1 VDELII
7 FKKIK
12 MKKIKIYSLALL
24 AAAGLFSCEKDS
36 DVLTGG
42 AETGGLLTVNSG
54 LVGYVVGNGND
65 FEYPVKVTAY
75 QGTVATTKIEIYKS
89 FTTKDGVSSSEI
101 LFKTI
106 DVATSPK
113 NQVIDFTAT
122 YNELRADLT
131 VGGAPLPAD
140 DSLLQIGDA
149 WSLRYVATTS
159 EGTVHANAKTT
170 KIAVGTRFAGTYKV
184 IDSNYW
190 RISVSNGGWNGDIR
204 VIESVD
210 ATTYR
215 YVDYA
220 GLFQSVANTHYFTI
234 DANGVVNTP
243 LTYEGNVQLLNGQPL
258 INCTSNPSDMALSC
272 GYAGPQNTVT
282 KDDVNAKDRI
292 YRTYG
297 YYTAGSGPRE
307 FYEALERVVN

>member
-1 VDELII
+1 M
-7 FKKIK
+7 KK
-12 MKKIKIYSLALL
+12 MKKFKLYSLALL
-24 AAAGLFSCEKDS
+24 VLAGLFSCEEDS
-36 DVLTGG
+36 DSLTGG
-42 AETGGLLTVNSG
+42 AATGGLLTINSG

-65 FEYPVKVTAY
+65 YKYPIKVTGF
-75 QGTVATTKIEIYKS
+75 QGEVTTTKVEVYKS
-89 FTTKDGVSSSEI
+89 FTNVAGVKSNE
-101 LFKTI
+101 LLYKTI
-106 DVATSPK
+106 DVAESPK
-113 NQVIDFTAT
+113 NQVINFNVT
-122 YNELRADLT
+122 YNELRAGLT

-140 DSLLQIGDA
+140 DSKLIIGDA
-149 WSLRYVATTS
+149 WTLRYVTTTS
-159 EGTVHANAKTT
+159 NGDVHENSKTT
-170 KIAVGTRFAGTYKV
+170 KVAVGTRFAGTYRV

-190 RISVSNGGWNGDIR
+190 RLGVSNGGWNGDIR

-220 GLFQSVANTHYFTI
+220 GLFAGAANTHYFTI
-234 DANGVVNTP
+234 DGAGVVVSP
-243 LTYEGNVQLLNGQPL
+243 QTYKGAVQLLNGQPL
-258 INCTSNPSDMALSC
+258 INCTSNPVDMVKSC

-282 KDDVNAKDRI
+282 KDDVNNKDRI